1 WQSYLRR
8 PEWGGR
14 PIRLLPPPSLING
27 TRAACPTSHMYCSH
41 LVRVGVMG
49 NVGRFVSPDAVHYPR
64 GARVIIRTPR
74 GLEIG
79 EVLGDGADSS
89 PDLADADG
97 ALLRAMTAQDELLE

>member
-1 WQSYLRR
+1 
-8 PEWGGR
+8 
-14 PIRLLPPPSLING
+14 
-27 TRAACPTSHMYCSH
+27 MYGSH

-64 GARVIIRTPR
+64 GAKVITRTPR

-79 EVLGDGADSS
+79 EVLGRGVDAS

-97 ALLRAMTAQDELLE
+97 ALLRAMTIEDQLLETRLAKNREQAYAACARRIDELALP